1 VLREY
6 KKSQGTKFAIK
17 LKRQSAVPILEAT
30 IMIMRT
36 VVFLLALTGVNAY
49 VSTSFSTFT
58 GAGTAPLLF
67 QSTACSSRGTT
78 LEMKK
83 GKVNLPPQM
92 RGNYKK
98 QKEMMEAAEA
108 MRAAQNP
115 NDGFPVFNLFVRSKS
130 TKSAGVWY
138 PSGSFKG
145 DDKAAALAKN
155 YADGGFLSG
164 ISKRQLDAGVA
175 GSLAQDTEKLE
186 ESIFRGLPQ
195 LRKSKG
201 NLEYGYRLAFE
212 GLSAEQKEITIIV
225 PKKQEGG
232 VLGGLKNAFGMS

>member
-1 VLREY
+1 VFSTFLRVDLRTDVLREY

-58 GAGTAPLLF
+58 GAGTAPLLL

-130 TKSAGVWY
+130 TKSAGV
-138 PSGSFKG
+138 S
-145 DDKAAALAKN
+145 
-155 YADGGFLSG
+155 
-164 ISKRQLDAGVA
+164 
-175 GSLAQDTEKLE
+175 
-186 ESIFRGLPQ
+186 
-195 LRKSKG
+195 
-201 NLEYGYRLAFE
+201 
-212 GLSAEQKEITIIV
+212 
-225 PKKQEGG
+225 
-232 VLGGLKNAFGMS
+232 